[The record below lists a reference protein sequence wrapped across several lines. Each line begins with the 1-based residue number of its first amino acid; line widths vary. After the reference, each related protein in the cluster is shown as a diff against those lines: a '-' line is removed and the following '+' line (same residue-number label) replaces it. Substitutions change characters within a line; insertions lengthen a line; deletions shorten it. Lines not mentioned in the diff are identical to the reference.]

1 MKITYMKILTCTYL
15 SADSL
20 AIQILKPLLVKLGK
34 KWDSKSAIKIVGR
47 TPLEAAAVVVEE
59 YQLPYSAE
67 EFLSMTTPLFA
78 DQ

>member
-1 MKITYMKILTCTYL
+1 LN
-15 SADSL
+15 ADSI
-20 AIQILKPLLVKLGK
+20 AIQILKPLLVKFGK
-34 KWDSKSAIKIVGR
+34 KWDNKSANKIVGR
-47 TPLEAAAVVVEE
+47 TPLEVAAVVVEN